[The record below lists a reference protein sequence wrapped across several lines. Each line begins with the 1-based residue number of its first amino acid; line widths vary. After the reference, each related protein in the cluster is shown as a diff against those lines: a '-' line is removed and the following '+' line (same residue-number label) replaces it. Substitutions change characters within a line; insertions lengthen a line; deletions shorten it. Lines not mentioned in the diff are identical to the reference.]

1 MADAAS
7 LSAPRCFASST
18 NSPLTEIRD
27 PDTFAALVH
36 TPPRAADAEA
46 TATAAPLPLLLYLH
60 GAGES
65 GSQLWDIISEGATGT
80 PPVELHFGRVPAWS
94 MCSLGNAPARLL
106 CLLGARLA
114 ALGSSVLPKKKYRAR
129 PGRCSATGH
138 PPLPRLIELVASKV
152 ADFTAFDHSGAL
164 PALAQQFCVVAP
176 QTASGWPAARVHA
189 FMRFL
194 LAAESPLPCRIDPSR
209 CYATGHSM
217 GGSGALVS

>member
-1 MADAAS
+1 MGVCQHGQCAVWATPQLGS
-7 LSAPRCFASST
+7 CASSGRAWRLWAARY
-18 NSPLTEIRD
+18 SQGEAQPLN
-27 PDTFAALVH
+27 
-36 TPPRAADAEA
+36 
-46 TATAAPLPLLLYLH
+46 
-60 GAGES
+60 
-65 GSQLWDIISEGATGT
+65 TG
-80 PPVELHFGRVPAWS
+80 
-94 MCSLGNAPARLL
+94 
-106 CLLGARLA
+106 
-114 ALGSSVLPKKKYRAR
+114 
-129 PGRCSATGH
+129 SATGH

>member
-1 MADAAS
+1 MRLGTTPLHPLAPSHTSYTHLRRYARISITSSYRYSRARQD
-7 LSAPRCFASST
+7 APRESATACGDA
-18 NSPLTEIRD
+18 RAD
-27 PDTFAALVH
+27 PAGQPAAL
-36 TPPRAADAEA
+36 RR
-46 TATAAPLPLLLYLH
+46 LH
-60 GAGES
+60 GRGLRSRVCAAARSNTSS
-65 GSQLWDIISEGATGT
+65 GS
-80 PPVELHFGRVPAWS
+80 
-94 MCSLGNAPARLL
+94 ARAQLL
-106 CLLGARLA
+106 CILGARLA
-114 ALGSSVLPKKKYRAR
+114 ALNSSVLPKKKYRAR